1 MGDTNIQFIAI
12 MKSKALVNDIE
23 LYQLVMVSFSSL
35 LGFPGGS
42 VVRNLLASVRDAGS
56 IPGSGRSS
64 GERNGKHSSILSW
77 KNSMD
82 RGGLGSYSPW
92 GHKESAMTEQLN
104 NKMFTTNISFISQV
118 RVCHCILSFSLKD
131 LGIIKKLANISC
143 SPSPHP
149 CFTAEENELM
159 SCPRLYSNC

>member
-1 MGDTNIQFIAI
+1 

-23 LYQLVMVSFSSL
+23 LYKLIMVSFSSL

-56 IPGSGRSS
+56 IPGSGRPS
-64 GERNGKHSSILSW
+64 GERNGKHSSILCW
-77 KNSMD
+77 KNSTD
-82 RGGLGSYSPW
+82 RGGLVSYSPW
-92 GHKESAMTEQLN
+92 GHKESAMIEQLN
-104 NKMFTTNISFISQV
+104 NMFTTNISFIAQV
-118 RVCHCILSFSLKD
+118 RVCHRILSFSLKD
-131 LGIIKKLANISC
+131 LGIIKKLSNISC

>member
-1 MGDTNIQFIAI
+1 MGDTDIRFIAI

-23 LYQLVMVSFSSL
+23 LHKLIMVSFSSL

-56 IPGSGRSS
+56 IPGSGRPS
-64 GERNGKHSSILSW
+64 GERNGKHSSILCW

-82 RGGLGSYSPW
+82 RGGLVSYSPW
-92 GHKESAMTEQLN
+92 GHKESAMIEQLN
-104 NKMFTTNISFISQV
+104 NMFTTNISFIAQV
-118 RVCHCILSFSLKD
+118 RVCHRILSFSLKD

-149 CFTAEENELM
+149 
-159 SCPRLYSNC
+159 